1 VGRGN
6 YSIED
11 PTMLVPIYVQVS
23 YKSGIEEA
31 MEIMVEVARRHLR
44 LPASR
49 GAPQCRRH
57 GVRGAGCFSDF

>member
-1 VGRGN
+1 MVN

-31 MEIMVEVARRHLR
+31 MEIMVEVARRHSDF
-44 LPASR
+44 LPAEGLPSAVVMEF
-49 GAPQCRRH
+49 GEP
-57 GVRGAGCFSDF
+57 GCFSDF